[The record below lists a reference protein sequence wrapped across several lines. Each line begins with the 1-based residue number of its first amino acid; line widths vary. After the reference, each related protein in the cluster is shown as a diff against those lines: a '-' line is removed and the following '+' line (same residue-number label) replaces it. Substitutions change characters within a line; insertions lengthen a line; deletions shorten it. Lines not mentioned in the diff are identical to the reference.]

1 VTVRVEVPGSASAR
15 EAAAIRLAIETL
27 LKRAPS
33 AQPRRSAWESAARR
47 EALDDR
53 VH

>member
-1 VTVRVEVPGSASAR
+1 MRIDVAGPVSVGEAS
-15 EAAAIRLAIETL
+15 AIRLAIETL
-27 LKRAPS
+27 LKRAPAS
-33 AQPRRSAWESAARR
+33 EPRPSAWEATARR

>member
-1 VTVRVEVPGSASAR
+1 MRIDVPASASAR
-15 EAAAIRLAIETL
+15 EAAAIRLAVETL
-27 LKRAPS
+27 LKRAP
-33 AQPRRSAWESAARR
+33 ADDARPSAWGTAARR

>member
-1 VTVRVEVPGSASAR
+1 MRIEVTGHASAS

-27 LKRAPS
+27 LKRAP
-33 AQPRRSAWESAARR
+33 AGAAARRSAWETTARR

>member
-1 VTVRVEVPGSASAR
+1 MRIEVPATASVP

-27 LKRAPS
+27 LKRTPAGV
-33 AQPRRSAWESAARR
+33 ARRSAWETAARR

>member
-1 VTVRVEVPGSASAR
+1 VTIRIDVPSTASAR

-27 LKRAPS
+27 LKRAP
-33 AQPRRSAWESAARR
+33 AAEQRRSAWETAARR